1 MADLAAL
8 RARLSAGPLQ
18 AVVERPSALWLVGP
32 DARRFCNGMFTNN
45 ARDLAVGAGQRS
57 AMLDDRGRVV
67 GLMDLF
73 CAADDRFLVV
83 PDGMSVD
90 AFTERYSAFI
100 VFDDVEIVPYPVPDA
115 RVVVGVHTVAQLP
128 DHPPAPVPWGI
139 AAVNGVTALRRPGE
153 LELWGAPPVPGVAE
167 IHPADL
173 ELLRVA
179 AGRVRWPDDV
189 GPKRL
194 AHELGL
200 RDAALHFAKG
210 CYVGQETVNRV
221 DVMGEVKRGLFGLD
235 VAGHGVPTGA
245 AVHGA
250 DGALLGELTSPVPYR
265 DGDRDRTLALAV
277 LRRPPAAPGMELEV
291 RHGDGRWPAVVRDLP
306 R

>member
-1 MADLAAL
+1 MIA
-8 RARLSAGPLQ
+8 
-18 AVVERPSALWLVGP
+18 RPSALWLVGP
-32 DARRFCNGMFTNN
+32 DTRRFCNGMFTNN
-45 ARDLAVGAGQRS
+45 ARDLAIGSGQRS

-83 PDGMSVD
+83 PDGMPVD
-90 AFTERYSAFI
+90 AFVERYSTFI
-100 VFDDVEIVPYPVPDA
+100 VFDDVEIHPHPVADA

-128 DHPPAPVPWGI
+128 SHPPAPTPWGI
-139 AAVNGVTALRRPGE
+139 AAVEAVTALRRPGE
-153 LELWGAPPVPGVAE
+153 LELWGAPPVPGVPEISAAE
-167 IHPADL
+167 L

-194 AHELGL
+194 PHELGL
-200 RDAALHFAKG
+200 RDSALHFEKG

-221 DVMGEVKRGLFGLD
+221 DVMGEVKRALFGLD
-235 VAGHGVPTGA
+235 IAGHGVPAGST
-245 AVHGA
+245 VHGG
-250 DGALLGELTSPVPYR
+250 DGALLGELTSPVA
-265 DGDRDRTLALAV
+265 DGDQTLALAV
-277 LRRPPAAPGMELEV
+277 LRRPPAASGAEV
-291 RHGDGRWPAVVRDLP
+291 EIRHGDQRWPGIVRDLP